1 MKLSIQMFSLKLG
14 SKNWIIN
21 LMPKRFIVARLSLDP
36 YLATDSL
43 NNSARTKSSTNI
55 GIKSI
60 GQNTNIYQAFW
71 S

>member
-1 MKLSIQMFSLKLG
+1 MFLLKFIPE
-14 SKNWIIN
+14 NRIID
-21 LMPKRFIVARLSLDP
+21 LMPKWFIVARVTFDP

-60 GQNTNIYQAFW
+60 GQNYTNIYQAFW